1 MGGGASRPRY
11 GWAVTTSGYGRAPWI
26 VWGIGLLAY
35 AVAVM
40 HRTALGAA
48 GLEAAEHFG
57 TTPGIVS
64 TFVVLQ
70 LALYALAQVPVGL
83 LLDRYGSRIMLSAG
97 LLIIIGG
104 QIVLA
109 LATELQLAYLGRI
122 LLGVGDACIFNAVLR
137 LLPNWFEPRRIPIL
151 TQVTGMFAGF
161 GQIASVALVLPMV
174 QTLGWRQGL
183 LIVSLV
189 SLVAVV
195 AILGWVRNAPPGVD
209 PSTVAD
215 PLREI
220 PGRIVGVTKHP
231 ATQLGFWVH
240 FTSGFSMNA
249 FLFMWGMPY
258 LIVAQGLS
266 HLEASGLF
274 TMLSVSA
281 MFAGPVVGALTA
293 RHPLRRSTLA
303 LIVIWSL
310 IVVWAA
316 VLLWPGRAPAVLLFL
331 LVIVLAAGG
340 PGTGI
345 GFDFPRTSL
354 PSTRLGA
361 ANGIVITGA
370 FAGGTL
376 LILLMG
382 VFLDWIAGGGD
393 YTPEHLRLA
402 WALQAPFFLVGITGI
417 LLSRRKLRRLMA
429 EQGVVVP
436 SWREVLERYRR
447 RRP

>member
-1 MGGGASRPRY
+1 
-11 GWAVTTSGYGRAPWI
+11 
-26 VWGIGLLAY
+26 
-35 AVAVM
+35 
-40 HRTALGAA
+40 
-48 GLEAAEHFG
+48 
-57 TTPGIVS
+57 
-64 TFVVLQ
+64 
-70 LALYALAQVPVGL
+70 
-83 LLDRYGSRIMLSAG
+83 
-97 LLIIIGG
+97 
-104 QIVLA
+104 
-109 LATELQLAYLGRI
+109 
-122 LLGVGDACIFNAVLR
+122 
-137 LLPNWFEPRRIPIL
+137 
-151 TQVTGMFAGF
+151 
-161 GQIASVALVLPMV
+161 
-174 QTLGWRQGL
+174 
-183 LIVSLV
+183 
-189 SLVAVV
+189 
-195 AILGWVRNAPPGVD
+195 
-209 PSTVAD
+209 
-215 PLREI
+215 
-220 PGRIVGVTKHP
+220 
-231 ATQLGFWVH
+231 
-240 FTSGFSMNA
+240 
-249 FLFMWGMPY
+249 
-258 LIVAQGLS
+258 
-266 HLEASGLF
+266 
-274 TMLSVSA
+274 
-281 MFAGPVVGALTA
+281 MFAGPVIGALTA